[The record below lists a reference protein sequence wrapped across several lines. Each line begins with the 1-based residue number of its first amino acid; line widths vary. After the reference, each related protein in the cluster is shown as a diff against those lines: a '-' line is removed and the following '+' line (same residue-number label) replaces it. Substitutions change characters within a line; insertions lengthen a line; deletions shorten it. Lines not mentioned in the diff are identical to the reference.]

1 MVACC
6 PPPWARHYRDRPP
19 SAPDCRSPFRTTLN
33 RVCGS
38 GMKATMLA
46 VHLLNAGS
54 ADIIVAEGMESMSNA
69 PYLIDKARAAA
80 IA

>member
-1 MVACC
+1 
-6 PPPWARHYRDRPP
+6 
-19 SAPDCRSPFRTTLN
+19 
-33 RVCGS
+33 
-38 GMKATMLA
+38 MLA